1 MPPTATQTTVTP
13 GATEPDRRLSVAPMM
28 EWTDRHARYFL
39 RLLAPRT
46 LLFTEMVP
54 ALAVWHNDPERFL
67 AYSAAERPLAV
78 QFGGSDPEQLAHC
91 ARLAEAWGYDEVNLN
106 VGCPSDRVQAGA
118 FGACLMA
125 DPGRVAGCVAAMAE
139 STRLPVTVKHRI
151 GVDHLDSYDHLAGF
165 VDQVAAAGCRTFYVH
180 ARKAWLQGL
189 SPKENREIPPLDYG
203 RVYRLKRD
211 FPALEVILNGGI
223 TRTETLLEILDRGL
237 DGAMVGREAYTNPW
251 ALAGWDR
258 ALFGAAG
265 AGVPGRHAAVRAF
278 LPYVE
283 TELAGGARLQHLA
296 RHILGLFNGCPGGR
310 RWRRHISEQAHRSG
324 AGPEVL
330 EQALALVPEAPAV
343 A

>member
-1 MPPTATQTTVTP
+1 MPTSPTQTANP
-13 GATEPDRRLSVAPMM
+13 PRAAEPDRRLSVAPMM
-28 EWTDRHARYFL
+28 EWTDRHARFFL

-54 ALAVWHNDPERFL
+54 ALAVWHNAPERFL
-67 AYSAAERPLAV
+67 DYSAAERPLAV

-125 DPGRVAGCVAAMAE
+125 EPDRVAECVAAMKE

-151 GVDHLDSYDHLAGF
+151 GVDHLDHYDHLAGF
-165 VDQVAAAGCRTFYVH
+165 VERVAAAGCGTFYVH
-180 ARKAWLQGL
+180 ARKAWLKGL
-189 SPKENREIPPLDYG
+189 SPKENREIPPLDYE
-203 RVYRLKRD
+203 RVHRLKRD

-223 TRTETLLEILDRGL
+223 TRTETLLATLERGL

-258 ALFGAAG
+258 ALFGTSG
-265 AGVPGRHAAVRAF
+265 AGVPDRHSAVRAF

-283 TELAGGARLQHLA
+283 AELARGARLQHLA

-310 RWRRHISEQAHRSG
+310 RWRRHISEHAHKAG
-324 AGPEVL
+324 AGPEVI
-330 EQALALVPEAPAV
+330 EQALARVPEAPA
-343 A
+343 AA